1 MNFMQRLFSLV
12 LIILL
17 SPLLLVVSVLIKL
30 ESDGDVLFKQIRVG
44 KDGKEFYIYKFRS
57 MKIDTPELPSNDLYS
72 PEMFVT
78 RVGKILRITSLD
90 ELPQLFNILK
100 GEMNFIGYR
109 PVIKDEYE
117 LNNLRE
123 ENNVFSI
130 KPGITG
136 WAQVNGRDELDNFTK
151 VKLDKYYV
159 DNKSLLLDFQIL
171 FLTFYKVIKK
181 DGIRE
186 VSIYNEISDE
196 KSLSQID

>member
-196 KSLSQID
+196 KSLGQID